1 MLGLGVAAA
10 WGADNASVPVTA
22 DGSRERAAALVAQAG
37 DKGVIEGRDGWLF
50 LTAEL
55 RFLAAG
61 EFWGA
66 AAGKVSSAAK
76 PEWADPLPA
85 ILDFHAQVKKAG
97 ATLIFAPVP
106 PKAVVYPD
114 RLPGSEG
121 PAPKTR
127 SDAAT
132 ARFLDVLRTNGVQ
145 VLDLAP
151 AFLEY
156 RARHGDANERR
167 LYCQTDSHW
176 SPLACGLTA
185 ELLRQRLADLAALP
199 PPDGHTYTATPAT
212 LAIEG
217 DLTLMRGG
225 GVGARETLPAET
237 IADETGAPPADRR
250 DSPILLV
257 GDSHLLVFHAGG
269 DMHATGA
276 GLADRLAQRLGAAV
290 DVVGVR
296 GSGASPSRIAL
307 LRRGDRLAGK
317 KVVVWLMTARE
328 FTETQGWR
336 LVPVVK

>member
-185 ELLRQRLADLAALP
+185 AGRAHVHRHAGHAGHRGRSHADA
-199 PPDGHTYTATPAT
+199 G
-212 LAIEG
+212 G
-217 DLTLMRGG
+217 RRGG
-225 GVGARETLPAET
+225 T
-237 IADETGAPPADRR
+237 R
-250 DSPILLV
+250 DA
-257 GDSHLLVFHAGG
+257 AGG
-269 DMHATGA
+269 NDRGRNGRAAGRPAGQPDPAGGRQPSA
-276 GLADRLAQRLGAAV
+276 GL
-290 DVVGVR
+290 
-296 GSGASPSRIAL
+296 P
-307 LRRGDRLAGK
+307 RRR
-317 KVVVWLMTARE
+317 
-328 FTETQGWR
+328 
-336 LVPVVK
+336 